1 MSQYETITARVQELI
16 RKYGTRDPFVLAKEL
31 GIEVIWSDEWTKLKG
46 MYFYMKRRRFICLNS
61 NLDEQM
67 KKIVCAHE
75 IGHDQLH
82 RHLAK
87 EKALQEFAQLEEDI
101 DTLNSYYMDGQWR
114 NDFEADESGKL
125 PKNLKRGVLSED
137 ALFDLLEETDRLRNL
152 LIAMDEE
159 D

>member
-1 MSQYETITARVQELI
+1 MNQIERIETMEKIMDRVSAS
-16 RKYGTRDPFVLAKEL
+16 VAS
-31 GIEVIWSDEWTKLKG
+31 V
-46 MYFYMKRRRFICLNS
+46 
-61 NLDEQM
+61 
-67 KKIVCAHE
+67 
-75 IGHDQLH
+75 
-82 RHLAK
+82 

-114 NDFEADESGKL
+114 KDFEADEKGKL

>member
-1 MSQYETITARVQELI
+1 MNQVERIEKMEKIMDRVSASV
-16 RKYGTRDPFVLAKEL
+16 RTV
-31 GIEVIWSDEWTKLKG
+31 
-46 MYFYMKRRRFICLNS
+46 
-61 NLDEQM
+61 
-67 KKIVCAHE
+67 
-75 IGHDQLH
+75 
-82 RHLAK
+82 

-114 NDFEADESGKL
+114 KDFEADEKGKL

>member
-1 MSQYETITARVQELI
+1 MNQIERIEKMEKIMDRVGASV
-16 RKYGTRDPFVLAKEL
+16 RTV
-31 GIEVIWSDEWTKLKG
+31 
-46 MYFYMKRRRFICLNS
+46 
-61 NLDEQM
+61 
-67 KKIVCAHE
+67 
-75 IGHDQLH
+75 
-82 RHLAK
+82 

-114 NDFEADESGKL
+114 NDFEADEKGKL